1 MRRNTGR
8 KAEEAEEVKVKEE
21 EDALMPLLATA
32 VLDSQEDEI
41 LG

>member
-1 MRRNTGR
+1 MRRNR
-8 KAEEAEEVKVKEE
+8 RAEESEEVKVKEE
-21 EDALMPLLATA
+21 EDVVMPLLATA